1 MTDVIKEPDHYK
13 QCAMEAIDV
22 IEMVVP
28 QYEDPIV
35 GYSIGN
41 ALKYVQRAPH
51 KGKQVEDLKK
61 AKQYLSRAI
70 ARLEGRNAWD

>member
-1 MTDVIKEPDHYK
+1 MTDVIKEPDHYRK
-13 QCAMEAIDV
+13 AEIEAITV
-22 IEMVVP
+22 IEMVVA
-28 QYEDPIV
+28 QYKDPMV

-41 ALKYVQRAPH
+41 TLKYVQRAPH

-70 ARLEGRNAWD
+70 ARLEGRNAWE

>member
-1 MTDVIKEPDHYK
+1 MTDIIKEPDHYK
-13 QCAMEAIDV
+13 QSDIEAINV
-22 IEMVVP
+22 IEMVVE
-28 QYEDPIV
+28 QYDDKKA

-41 ALKYVQRAPH
+41 TLKYIQRAPH

-70 ARLEGRNAWD
+70 ARLEGRDGWD